1 MKSPTLHDALRP
13 LDGLERDARLAFE
26 AQSLS
31 AKVENDMNEMQAAQ
45 LRDKAKKAGADHQTM
60 RHYLE
65 QAAALETGQ
74 DEPTLRRLIVND
86 ATVEKL
92 GELLNQNPNG
102 LLLVRDELAGWL
114 AKMNASDAGQDRAF
128 YLEAFNG
135 TGSYT
140 YDRIGRGTQRIESAC
155 IALIGGIQPSKLMPL
170 VRGAI
175 GGQSDD
181 GLLQRLQIAVW
192 PEPSTSWRFT
202 DKTPCLRSSE
212 SYAAVFKRMDD
223 MPRFKPGEAVPVI
236 KFDDAAYGLFAEW
249 STELHTEA
257 RTNVISEAMQSHLLK
272 MQQTVIRLAGIFA
285 MIGGRDDANEIDML
299 QAIAYSDYLRSHA
312 NKIYGLADDAG
323 LHGARLLLER
333 RDKLESPFTLRDVY
347 RKHWAGLST
356 PDDAQ
361 AAVDILVEHG
371 WLIARATGQQ
381 DSTGRPTVAFNWV
394 EAQL

>member
-1 MKSPTLHDALRP
+1 MCI
-13 LDGLERDARLAFE
+13 RDR
-26 AQSLS
+26 
-31 AKVENDMNEMQAAQ
+31 
-45 LRDKAKKAGADHQTM
+45 
-60 RHYLE
+60 
-65 QAAALETGQ
+65 
-74 DEPTLRRLIVND
+74 
-86 ATVEKL
+86 
-92 GELLNQNPNG
+92 
-102 LLLVRDELAGWL
+102 
-114 AKMNASDAGQDRAF
+114 
-128 YLEAFNG
+128 
-135 TGSYT
+135 
-140 YDRIGRGTQRIESAC
+140 
-155 IALIGGIQPSKLMPL
+155 
-170 VRGAI
+170 
-175 GGQSDD
+175 
-181 GLLQRLQIAVW
+181 
-192 PEPSTSWRFT
+192 
-202 DKTPCLRSSE
+202 
-212 SYAAVFKRMDD
+212 
-223 MPRFKPGEAVPVI
+223 
-236 KFDDAAYGLFAEW
+236 YGLFAEW